1 MGFFYVVESIFQNGF
16 LLIMHHIYN
25 GSFMFIYSGSFM
37 FIYTSS
43 FMMAHV

>member
-16 LLIMHHIYN
+16 LLIMHHMYNGSSMFIYS

-37 FIYTSS
+37 FIYT
-43 FMMAHV
+43 

>member
-25 GSFMFIYSGSFM
+25 GSSMFIYSGSFM

>member
-16 LLIMHHIYN
+16 LLIMHQIYN
-25 GSFMFIYSGSFM
+25 GSSMFIYSGSFM